1 MRVAHV
7 CRAPEVLNRD
17 GHGKA
22 VDWWS
27 LGALFYDMLNGSPP
41 FSSSNRKKTIEKA
54 GAVLRVAA
62 LTGGRFS
69 RPSCTCPCS

>member
-1 MRVAHV
+1 M
-7 CRAPEVLNRD
+7 LNRD

-41 FSSSNRKKTIEKA
+41 FSSTNRKKTIEKILKA
-54 GAVLRVAA
+54 KLYLPVFFTPNAKA
-62 LTGGRFS
+62 S
-69 RPSCTCPCS
+69 PSSNNGIVD